1 MFPFHFCLRHLVLR
15 CLSTCFCAQTL
26 GGPISF
32 LLSPSA
38 LTDSCFPL
46 PTTAVHLAVASCQAL
61 LRGRQLTLNVQIQD
75 GTGRQPPEWVHGGFT
90 CVKPTGNGLILFYL
104 TVLNAVASKWL
115 LLLTELSY
123 VCSLITQNTSKRHE
137 RHLRLTDVKEG
148 PWWNEKAP
156 GYGVTRS
163 RKQKV
168 TLCISEEITFGR

>member
-1 MFPFHFCLRHLVLR
+1 MFPFHFCLRHLILR

-115 LLLTELSY
+115 LLLIRVIICL
-123 VCSLITQNTSKRHE
+123 LFDHSKYF
-137 RHLRLTDVKEG
+137 
-148 PWWNEKAP
+148 KAA
-156 GYGVTRS
+156 
-163 RKQKV
+163 
-168 TLCISEEITFGR
+168 